1 MLPISRNENDIKGEG
16 QMRSTWKRMSCL
28 ALAFVVGIMIL
39 GCGKKEAKDVQT
51 DLSGLSVISKWIP
64 LDSVPIPKNQNLLTG
79 VGDLSQEAIG
89 KRPVAVMVNN
99 IEPALPQYGISQA
112 DVIFEMPVEG
122 DATRLM
128 ALYADY
134 TKMPDICAIRSCRYY
149 YPALAKGFD
158 AFYVHWGMDPSVTGY
173 VASLNMNRYDG
184 NANTGGLFARDT
196 ARRQAG
202 YALEHTGYFK
212 GTQFAS
218 VVQSSGVRTDLLDSK
233 TGTAFNF
240 CEMGTV
246 TTPTGQACNVMDV
259 KFGAARAKVTY
270 DAEKGIYY
278 KEINGKP
285 HVDGRTGEQL
295 SFSNVF
301 VLETSIS
308 VRDEVGH
315 KKLDWAGSSSAKG
328 YYVSNGVVQEIRWSK
343 ANGNESSYLKF
354 YDTNGKELEINR
366 GKSYIGYTYKGRTSW
381 E

>member
-1 MLPISRNENDIKGEG
+1 
-16 QMRSTWKRMSCL
+16 MRSTWKRMSCL
-28 ALAFVVGIMIL
+28 VLAVVVGVMTL

-158 AFYVHWGMDPSVTGY
+158 AFYVHWGMDPSVVGY
-173 VASLNMNRYDG
+173 VNSLNMNRYDG

-196 ARRQAG
+196 SRRQAG

-212 GTQFAS
+212 GTEFAS
-218 VVQSSGVRTDLLDSK
+218 VVQSTGVRTDLLESK

-240 CEMGTV
+240 CKMGTV
-246 TTPTGQACNVMDV
+246 ITPTGQSCNVMDV
-259 KFGAARAKVTY
+259 KFGAARAKFTY
-270 DAEKGIYY
+270 NAETGTYY

-285 HVDGRTGEQL
+285 HVDGKTGEQL

-366 GKSYIGYTYKGRTSW
+366 GKSYIAYTYKGRTSW